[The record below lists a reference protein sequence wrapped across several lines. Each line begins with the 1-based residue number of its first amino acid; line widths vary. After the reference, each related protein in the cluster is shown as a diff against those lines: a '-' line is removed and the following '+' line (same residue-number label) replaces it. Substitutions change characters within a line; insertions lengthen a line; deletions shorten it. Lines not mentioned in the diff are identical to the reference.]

1 MAALMDGEL
10 RKSLLD
16 RTDSEKAFRP
26 WWDTLE
32 DTLLNTLIALGKN
45 VIFFILKMTILTKFS
60 VSPWF
65 SFLLFLT
72 ETTAWF
78 INSILYQNVSSHRRY
93 IQIFLNPEFQLSM
106 TKGSRVVEK
115 GFGSTFEECHALL
128 SCKTINKI

>member
-45 VIFFILKMTILTKFS
+45 VIFFHLKNDNFDQVFCISL
-60 VSPWF
+60 V
-65 SFLLFLT
+65 
-72 ETTAWF
+72 
-78 INSILYQNVSSHRRY
+78 
-93 IQIFLNPEFQLSM
+93 
-106 TKGSRVVEK
+106 
-115 GFGSTFEECHALL
+115 
-128 SCKTINKI
+128 

>member
-45 VIFFILKMTILTKFS
+45 VIF
-60 VSPWF
+60 
-65 SFLLFLT
+65 
-72 ETTAWF
+72 
-78 INSILYQNVSSHRRY
+78 
-93 IQIFLNPEFQLSM
+93 LS
-106 TKGSRVVEK
+106 
-115 GFGSTFEECHALL
+115 
-128 SCKTINKI
+128 

>member
-45 VIFFILKMTILTKFS
+45 VIFFILKMSILTKFS

-72 ETTAWF
+72 ETTA
-78 INSILYQNVSSHRRY
+78 
-93 IQIFLNPEFQLSM
+93 
-106 TKGSRVVEK
+106 
-115 GFGSTFEECHALL
+115 
-128 SCKTINKI
+128 

>member
-45 VIFFILKMTILTKFS
+45 VIFFHLKNDNFDQVFCISMVQFP
-60 VSPWF
+60 V
-65 SFLLFLT
+65 
-72 ETTAWF
+72 
-78 INSILYQNVSSHRRY
+78 
-93 IQIFLNPEFQLSM
+93 IFNRNNCL
-106 TKGSRVVEK
+106 
-115 GFGSTFEECHALL
+115 
-128 SCKTINKI
+128 IY